1 VNAPTPT
8 IPEDLAAV
16 HRERYVLGHT
26 QRVAALALGL
36 SRQQLRTRENHLRV
50 GLDAALRAGDA
61 RLFFGAM

>member
-1 VNAPTPT
+1 MNAPTPT

-36 SRQQLRTRENHLRV
+36 SRQQLRTRENHLRA